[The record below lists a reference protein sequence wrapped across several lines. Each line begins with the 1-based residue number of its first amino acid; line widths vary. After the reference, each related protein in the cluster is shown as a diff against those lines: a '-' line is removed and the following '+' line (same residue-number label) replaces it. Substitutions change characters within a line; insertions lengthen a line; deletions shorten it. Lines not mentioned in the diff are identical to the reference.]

1 MIKFSA
7 KEKGKR
13 KEEKKKKTKH
23 EGVKEMQDLEKS
35 RAHLT
40 SFLSILKK
48 SVRGIGVRVL
58 TSLINKVKP
67 KSRLFLRP

>member
-13 KEEKKKKTKH
+13 KEKKKKTKH

-48 SVRGIGVRVL
+48 SV
-58 TSLINKVKP
+58 
-67 KSRLFLRP
+67 